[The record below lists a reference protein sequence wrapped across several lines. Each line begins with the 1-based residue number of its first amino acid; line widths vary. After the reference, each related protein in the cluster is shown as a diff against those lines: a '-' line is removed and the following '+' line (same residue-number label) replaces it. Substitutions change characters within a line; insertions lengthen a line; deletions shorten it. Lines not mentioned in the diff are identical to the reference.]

1 MLICGTLR
9 NKWLCFIYDVHC
21 KHNTQDWRP
30 ILTLTLPQTDCVMVN
45 AWCQNISDNV
55 NICGKSLQQ
64 PLQLLVPVVVA
75 VMVPRAPT
83 SPFLTDFSL
92 LLQHVYKVVTVQTRY
107 CVACTHST
115 LNDSESLPWIVL
127 QSDSLLVTHNMIHYS
142 VAMYTFHTG
151 SEYL

>member
-1 MLICGTLR
+1 
-9 NKWLCFIYDVHC
+9 
-21 KHNTQDWRP
+21 
-30 ILTLTLPQTDCVMVN
+30 MVN

-83 SPFLTDFSL
+83 LPFLTDFSMTDL

-107 CVACTHST
+107 SVACTHST
-115 LNDSESLPWIVL
+115 LNDSESLP
-127 QSDSLLVTHNMIHYS
+127 
-142 VAMYTFHTG
+142 
-151 SEYL
+151 